1 MRNAKTTMTTT
12 TTIGSIT
19 ELLLAWNNGDPAAL
33 ERLMPMVETELRK
46 LARRHMRREETA
58 HTLEPTALVN
68 ELYLKLANQKKANW
82 LNRAHFFGIAAELM
96 RRILV
101 DHARR
106 KLRDKRGG
114 GARAVPLHESNALTE
129 EKSVELLALDEAL
142 ERLAETDSLKSRIVV
157 LRHFGGLSVEEAA
170 EVLGISPVTVM
181 RHWSLAKAWLKCE
194 VRGLKNPGR

>member
-1 MRNAKTTMTTT
+1 MRNAKTTMT

-33 ERLMPMVETELRK
+33 DLLMPMVETELRK

-68 ELYLKLANQKKANW
+68 ELYLKLANQKKASW
-82 LNRAHFFGIAAELM
+82 LNRAHFFAIAAELM

-129 EKSVELLALDEAL
+129 QKSVELLALNEAL

-181 RHWSLAKAWLKCE
+181 RHWSLAKSWLKCE
-194 VRGLKNPGR
+194 VRGTKNPGS

>member
-1 MRNAKTTMTTT
+1 M

-33 ERLMPMVETELRK
+33 NRLMPLVETELRK

-68 ELYLKLANQKKANW
+68 ELYLKLVNQKKARW
-82 LNRAHFFGIAAELM
+82 LNRAHFFAIAAELM

-114 GARAVPLHESNALTE
+114 GARAVPLYESAALTE

-142 ERLAETDSLKSRIVV
+142 DRLAETDSLKSRIVV
-157 LRHFGGLSVEEAA
+157 LRHFGGLSVEETA
-170 EVLGISPVTVM
+170 EVLEISPVTVM
-181 RHWSLAKAWLKCE
+181 RHWGLAKSWLKCE
-194 VRGLKNPGR
+194 VRGPRTPGRG

>member
-1 MRNAKTTMTTT
+1 M

-33 ERLMPMVETELRK
+33 NRLMPLVETELRK
-46 LARRHMRREETA
+46 LARHHMRREETA

-68 ELYLKLANQKKANW
+68 ELYLKLIKQKKVCW
-82 LNRAHFFGIAAELM
+82 LNRAHFFAIAAEIM

-114 GARAVPLHESNALTE
+114 GVRAVPLHESVALTE
-129 EKSVELLALDEAL
+129 EKSMEILALNEAL
-142 ERLAETDSLKSRIVV
+142 DRLAETDSLKSRIVV
-157 LRHFGGLSVEEAA
+157 LRHFGGLSVEETA
-170 EVLGISPVTVM
+170 EVLGISPVTVL
-181 RHWSLAKAWLKCE
+181 RHWSLAKSWLKCE
-194 VRGLKNPGR
+194 VRGPQPPAR